1 MTGLLAILGLG
12 AFILIDT
19 ASARSKYRIV
29 DYSPRV
35 SSWEQARAQCQRL
48 GMDLVKIENFRE
60 DNALKSILA
69 TECYNGGEG
78 WFIGGRSEN
87 GVWRWADNSR
97 MIYQNFPPVLR
108 SNSLGGL
115 RSSVVVN
122 YAVIFKGDYQW
133 GYVAPRPSPRMGYIC
148 EDMAC

>member
-1 MTGLLAILGLG
+1 MAPPKFVWPRPFVLKIDAKLGVW
-12 AFILIDT
+12 FNIPVHSLIMIIMIARFTDT

-69 TECYNGGEG
+69 TECCKYARIYHMHLRNG
-78 WFIGGRSEN
+78 
-87 GVWRWADNSR
+87 
-97 MIYQNFPPVLR
+97 Y
-108 SNSLGGL
+108 
-115 RSSVVVN
+115 
-122 YAVIFKGDYQW
+122 
-133 GYVAPRPSPRMGYIC
+133 
-148 EDMAC
+148 